1 MLLFSRDFCEKM
13 DPMTDESL
21 MEAYQRG
28 SEEAFNRLYDKYSPM
43 VYGFIMKRLR
53 DSEAEDFYQK
63 VWRHLHE
70 KRDLY
75 KGQPFLP
82 WFFVLIRHLLIDE
95 YRSLGR
101 KKERPGTD
109 EYIERMYEKAEG
121 TPEDVEELLRK
132 LPPESADLVRK
143 YYLEG
148 ISYEELELTSGLSQT
163 NLRQRLSRAIR
174 TIRRGAQ

>member
-1 MLLFSRDFCEKM
+1 
-13 DPMTDESL
+13 MT
-21 MEAYQRG
+21 AYQKG
-28 SEEAFNRLYDKYSPM
+28 SEEAFNRLYDRYSPM
-43 VYGFIMKRLR
+43 VYGFIRKRLR

-70 KRDLY
+70 KRGLY

-101 KKERPGTD
+101 KKERPAAE
-109 EYIERMYEKAEG
+109 EYIDRMYEQIEAA
-121 TPEDVEELLRK
+121 PDDVEEILKK

-148 ISYEELELTSGLSQT
+148 ISYEELEQESGLSQT

-174 TIRRGAQ
+174 SLRRGVE

>member
-1 MLLFSRDFCEKM
+1 
-13 DPMTDESL
+13 MT
-21 MEAYQRG
+21 AYQKG

-43 VYGFIMKRLR
+43 VYGFIRKRLR

-70 KRDLY
+70 KRGLY

-101 KKERPGTD
+101 KKERPET
-109 EYIERMYEKAEG
+109 EEFINRMYEQIEAA
-121 TPEDVEELLRK
+121 PHDVEEILK
-132 LPPESADLVRK
+132 GLPADSADLVRK

-148 ISYEELELTSGLSQT
+148 ISYEELEQESGLSQT

-174 TIRRGAQ
+174 SLRRGME

>member
-1 MLLFSRDFCEKM
+1 
-13 DPMTDESL
+13 MT
-21 MEAYQRG
+21 AYQKG
-28 SEEAFNRLYDKYSPM
+28 SEEAFERLYEKYHSM
-43 VYGFIMKRLR
+43 VYGFIKKRLR
-53 DSEAEDFYQK
+53 DSEADDFYQK

-109 EYIERMYEKAEG
+109 EYMEKMYAKIEG
-121 TPEDVEELLRK
+121 TDQDVEELLAR
-132 LPPESADLVRK
+132 LSPDAAELVRK

-148 ISYEELELTSGLSQT
+148 VSYEELEASSGLSQT

-174 TIRRGAQ
+174 SLRRGEE